1 MVAVSSICQQ
11 PCKFS
16 PRDNRCRHFQSR
28 SADPSEQHRPC
39 WWLRQQLR
47 IANRKLQ
54 ERHAELD
61 ALRRAK
67 TEKYV
72 PPWASE
78 ARLIHHQ
85 FSARIIAMCCCLAV
99 VIGFRAVPKVLK
111 IINRCLELDI
121 PVPSRDA
128 VRLWNC
134 RNGVAILQEAKKS
147 AGWIWMIDHSVQLG
161 KMCVLVVLG
170 IHKDNIPQNRPLR
183 RSDMTVLAVSP
194 APSRSKEEV
203 RKQLL
208 AVAHEFGQPFATIC
222 DGASELREAVATLKN
237 EEFSGLCLYDTKHR
251 IAARLKIVLGKSDRW
266 IEFEGKVG
274 CAIAQ
279 LQQTELDHLMPPARK
294 QKCRFMNLHRIV
306 RWSTDVLNRLR
317 ASNCPARVRE
327 KLAWVEGFKTEI
339 TEWSQA
345 CEMID
350 RTLEQA
356 NEKGAWEGASEA
368 LRFELSKLPAC
379 SRWVKNMR
387 AELIQIVAAN
397 ESQLKALEIPGLVL
411 PASTEVLESSFG
423 SFKAIQRTHCRGTF
437 TSLLATFATLFD
449 QCTPEKIRKRF
460 QRVGCRELQAWI
472 TGAGLR
478 DSTQTRRMRSASE
491 RRRKQANTQV

>member
-1 MVAVSSICQQ
+1 MAAVSSICQQ
-11 PCKFS
+11 SFKFR
-16 PRDNRCRHFQSR
+16 PGDICCCQFHPQSAESSEEHR
-28 SADPSEQHRPC
+28 QVRRLSEQ
-39 WWLRQQLR
+39 LRMVNRRLR
-47 IANRKLQ
+47 
-54 ERHAELD
+54 ESDAELE

-72 PPWASE
+72 PPWAAE
-78 ARLIHHQ
+78 PPLRNHQ
-85 FSARIIAMCCCLAV
+85 FSARIIALCCCLAL
-99 VIGFRAVPKVLK
+99 VIGFRAVPRVLK
-111 IINRCLELDI
+111 IINRCLQLDI

-134 RNGVAILQEAKKS
+134 RNGVAILQEPKKRT
-147 AGWIWMIDHSVQLG
+147 GWIWMIDHSVQLG

-170 IHKDNIPQNRPLR
+170 IHKDNIPRNRPLK

-203 RKQLL
+203 QKQLQV
-208 AVAHEFGQPFATIC
+208 VAHEFGHPFATIC

-237 EEFSGLCLYDTKHR
+237 EEFSGICLYDTKHR
-251 IAARLKIVLGKSDRW
+251 IAARLKIILGKSDRW

-274 CAIAQ
+274 CTIAQ

-317 ASNCPARVRE
+317 ASDCSARVRE

-350 RTLEQA
+350 RTLKQA
-356 NEKGAWEGASEA
+356 NETGAWEGASEA
-368 LRFELSKLPAC
+368 LRFELSQLPAC
-379 SRWVKNMR
+379 SRWVENMR
-387 AELIQIVAAN
+387 AELIAIVADN
-397 ESQLKALEIPGLVL
+397 ESQLKALGIPELVL
-411 PASTEVLESSFG
+411 PASTEVLESAFG
-423 SFKAIQRTHCRGTF
+423 SFKAIQRTHSRGTF
-437 TSLLATFATLFD
+437 TSLLATFPTLFD
-449 QCTPEKIRKRF
+449 QCTPEKIRERF
-460 QRVGCRELQAWI
+460 QRVRCKELKEWI
-472 TGAGLR
+472 TAAGLS
-478 DSTQTRRMRSASE
+478 DSTQNRRMRSARES
-491 RRRKQANTQV
+491 RQKQANI

>member
-1 MVAVSSICQQ
+1 
-11 PCKFS
+11 
-16 PRDNRCRHFQSR
+16 
-28 SADPSEQHRPC
+28 
-39 WWLRQQLR
+39 
-47 IANRKLQ
+47 
-54 ERHAELD
+54 
-61 ALRRAK
+61 
-67 TEKYV
+67 
-72 PPWASE
+72 
-78 ARLIHHQ
+78 
-85 FSARIIAMCCCLAV
+85 
-99 VIGFRAVPKVLK
+99 
-111 IINRCLELDI
+111 
-121 PVPSRDA
+121 
-128 VRLWNC
+128 
-134 RNGVAILQEAKKS
+134 
-147 AGWIWMIDHSVQLG
+147 
-161 KMCVLVVLG
+161 
-170 IHKDNIPQNRPLR
+170 
-183 RSDMTVLAVSP
+183 
-194 APSRSKEEV
+194 
-203 RKQLL
+203 
-208 AVAHEFGQPFATIC
+208 
-222 DGASELREAVATLKN
+222 
-237 EEFSGLCLYDTKHR
+237 
-251 IAARLKIVLGKSDRW
+251 
-266 IEFEGKVG
+266 
-274 CAIAQ
+274 
-279 LQQTELDHLMPPARK
+279 
-294 QKCRFMNLHRIV
+294 MNLHRIV

-368 LRFELSKLPAC
+368 LRIELSKLPAC

-387 AELIQIVAAN
+387 AELNQIVAAN